1 VFYSV
6 AKLAANSCGLRLQ
19 DQNQTD
25 LLVSTLCVN
34 FKLEMAQVRIS
45 TRGAKRIRQGHLW
58 VYRSDVREASDGEG
72 GAIVRV
78 VDEAGNFVGQAFY
91 SDRSEI
97 ALRFLTTHEI
107 AIDRQWWRARLHECA
122 ERRATISRETNAY
135 RLVYSEGDLL
145 PSLIVD
151 VYDNVLVLQTLSQG
165 TEMLKSLF
173 VEMLIEQFSPCAVI
187 ERNDARVREFEGLD
201 CRTGVLYERVTE
213 PGADRGPHAGSPR
226 GVVDATGSHQSSR
239 ANDPVATAPGS
250 VTELDEIEINQ
261 HGVRFIVSPLD
272 GQKTGAFLD
281 QRENYEAA
289 RRVAHGRALDC
300 FTFNGGFALHIAP
313 ACESVLA
320 VDISGDAIAA
330 AQRNAELNGADNIEF
345 RTANV
350 FDALREMEFGG
361 ESFHTIILDP
371 PAFAR
376 NRANVKSAARGYKEI
391 NLRALKLL
399 KAGGVLVT
407 CSCSYHMSEKL
418 FLDIIADA
426 ALDARRRVQI
436 VERRGQSTDHPVLL
450 GVPETHYLKCVI
462 ARVVE

>member
-1 VFYSV
+1 V
-6 AKLAANSCGLRLQ
+6 AFSALLQ
-19 DQNQTD
+19 LCRQTVVDCQRDHQNQEE
-25 LLVSTLCVN
+25 LLPPTLCVN
-34 FKLEMAQVRIS
+34 FKTAMAQVRIS

-58 VYRSDVREASDGEG
+58 VYRSDVRETSNGAG

-78 VDEAGNFVGQAFY
+78 VDETGNFVGQAFY

-97 ALRFLTTHEI
+97 ALRFLTTHEV
-107 AIDRQWWRARLHECA
+107 AIDREWWRARLRQCA

-173 VEMLIEQFSPCAVI
+173 VELLIEQFSPGTVI
-187 ERNDARVREFEGLD
+187 ERNDARVREFEGLELQS
-201 CRTGVLYERVTE
+201 RVLY
-213 PGADRGPHAGSPR
+213 GAFSEDSP
-226 GVVDATGSHQSSR
+226 DQ
-239 ANDPVATAPGS
+239 
-250 VTELDEIEINQ
+250 IEINQ
-261 HGVRFIVSPLD
+261 HGVRFVVSPLG

-281 QRENYEAA
+281 QRENYLAA

-300 FTFNGGFALHIAP
+300 FTFNGGFAMHVASS
-313 ACESVLA
+313 CESVLA
-320 VDISGDAIAA
+320 VDISSDAIAA
-330 AQRNAELNGADNIEF
+330 AQRNAELNGLDNVEF
-345 RTANV
+345 LTANV
-350 FDALREMEFGG
+350 FDALREMEFSGDR
-361 ESFHTIILDP
+361 FDTIVLDP

-376 NRANVKSAARGYKEI
+376 NRATVKSAARGYKEI

-399 KAGGVLVT
+399 KAGGVLIT
-407 CSCSYHMSEKL
+407 CSCSYHMSEEL

-436 VERRGQSTDHPVLL
+436 IEKRGQSTDHPVLL
-450 GVPETHYLKCVI
+450 GVPETRYLKCVI
-462 ARVVE
+462 VRVIE